1 MKIKNIRDAVTE
13 LNAIVE
19 RESAMSALVDNL
31 NYRIRALEERQ
42 GHLANRDR
50 CHSLPFP
57 QKLRDIGC
65 VPPHERTA
73 A

>member
-1 MKIKNIRDAVTE
+1 MRPKNLRDAVIEIGAMLQREME
-13 LNAIVE
+13 LNEILVDLEGRVE
-19 RESAMSALVDNL
+19 RLE
-31 NYRIRALEERQ
+31 IRE